1 MSLTTLPKTNYS
13 SPFASMTGNHV
24 ALRVPD
30 LDEARRWWVEKLD
43 FRPVKEWNFGELQL
57 AYVAPPTDD
66 SFFVELIGGGA
77 PTPERPYTDLVNSLE
92 LAGYHHLCFM
102 VESVDETLAEVRKRG
117 VKIVTEPF
125 DLPEI
130 SRRLAFFC
138 DPWGNL
144 IELAEVRY

>member
-13 SPFASMTGNHV
+13 SPFASMTRNHG
-24 ALRVPD
+24 ALRVPE

-43 FRPVKEWNFGELQL
+43 FRPVKEWSFGDLKL

-66 SFFVELIGGGA
+66 SFFVELIGGGT
-77 PTPERPYTDLVNSLE
+77 PIPERPYTDLVNSLE

-102 VESVDETLAEVRKRG
+102 VQSVDETLAEVRKRG
-117 VKIVTEPF
+117 VKIVTEAF

>member
-1 MSLTTLPKTNYS
+1 MALSLLPKTNFS

-24 ALRVPD
+24 AVRVPD
-30 LDEARRWWVEKLD
+30 LEEARRWWVEKLD
-43 FRPVKEWNFGELQL
+43 FRFVHEWTFGELKL

-66 SFFVELIGGGA
+66 TFFVELIGEGE
-77 PTPERPYTDLVNSLE
+77 PIPERSYADLENSLE

-102 VESVDETLAEVRKRG
+102 VESADETLDEVKRRG
-117 VKIVTEPF
+117 VKIVKEAF

-144 IELAEVRY
+144 IELAEVVH